1 MECLPPSGLCS
12 EGCTCFYVAIIII
25 LPVQKRKLSQGKVKA
40 LKPHNESG
48 GQPAFELRQSD
59 CRPSM
64 LLAFP
69 PLIRLLLL
77 PSGFHWL
84 TPPTHPTHPPL
95 LSKLCSTFL
104 APLKDA
110 MLHFLSRLSWR
121 LGRSYRIFSKL
132 RYTTPPLFISP
143 PFIYQLVGVLQF
155 CHLFPESASE
165 KRTTPPNSS
174 RSPKKHVIDTNIQLL
189 LPCQVSQL
197 PFIYPTSIY
206 HTPAVH
212 FST

>member
-1 MECLPPSGLCS
+1 MQCLAPAGLCS
-12 EGCTCFYVAIIII
+12 EGSTCLCAAIIII
-25 LPVQKRKLSQGKVKA
+25 LPVQKRKLSQGKVKS

-59 CRPSM
+59 CRPWTLAQ

-104 APLKDA
+104 APLKDG
-110 MLHFLSRLSWR
+110 MLRFLFRLSWR

-143 PFIYQLVGVLQF
+143 PFMYQLVGVL
-155 CHLFPESASE
+155 
-165 KRTTPPNSS
+165 
-174 RSPKKHVIDTNIQLL
+174 
-189 LPCQVSQL
+189 
-197 PFIYPTSIY
+197 
-206 HTPAVH
+206 
-212 FST
+212 